1 MAELTNAVK
10 NIDGKLRF
18 LEFLG
23 EETEEIIEKNE
34 RKSITRQIKAY
45 ESKLEEIEELKL
57 NIQELK
63 IQAEE
68 EPQEVRNW
76 RKCISEKQKQFEPLL
91 ERLQTAIRGF
101 EENDKKNK
109 QQEKEQEYEKEISL
123 EKMKLQ
129 QRFEMEKQ
137 LIATRGQTK
146 MEVASRPVTI
156 TINVMSA
163 LTENTNEVTV
173 SNIMPQSHMDSPNS
187 KEKEQDKIT
196 ENTDRTN
203 GTKMRNDINTDDRVS
218 DETRGD
224 KCEHK
229 SVGEDVYE
237 TSESNIFKAFG
248 FSNNTAKKLGKS
260 RVLVGEE
267 NELSLKERLVIT
279 EMEPAWQDIPINARK
294 DGSKRFGREWAQF
307 FNSVVAEL

>member
-146 MEVASRPVTI
+146 MEVASRPVTDHSI
-156 TINVMSA
+156 ILAILHDSDVPRDTKFV
-163 LTENTNEVTV
+163 
-173 SNIMPQSHMDSPNS
+173 PQSMHA
-187 KEKEQDKIT
+187 K
-196 ENTDRTN
+196 
-203 GTKMRNDINTDDRVS
+203 
-218 DETRGD
+218 GD
-224 KCEHK
+224 HYNQMIRSIAMIE
-229 SVGEDVYE
+229 
-237 TSESNIFKAFG
+237 
-248 FSNNTAKKLGKS
+248 
-260 RVLVGEE
+260 
-267 NELSLKERLVIT
+267 
-279 EMEPAWQDIPINARK
+279 
-294 DGSKRFGREWAQF
+294 
-307 FNSVVAEL
+307 

>member
-34 RKSITRQIKAY
+34 RKSNTRQINAY

-76 RKCISEKQKQFEPLL
+76 RKSISEKQKQFEPLL

-146 MEVASRPVTI
+146 MEVASRPVTFH
-156 TINVMSA
+156 TFHTDYWNVNFG
-163 LTENTNEVTV
+163 LCRIPGN
-173 SNIMPQSHMDSPNS
+173 SHFNC
-187 KEKEQDKIT
+187 E
-196 ENTDRTN
+196 RTN
-203 GTKMRNDINTDDRVS
+203 IVFGVDIAFALQQQQND
-218 DETRGD
+218 
-224 KCEHK
+224 
-229 SVGEDVYE
+229 
-237 TSESNIFKAFG
+237 
-248 FSNNTAKKLGKS
+248 
-260 RVLVGEE
+260 
-267 NELSLKERLVIT
+267 
-279 EMEPAWQDIPINARK
+279 
-294 DGSKRFGREWAQF
+294 
-307 FNSVVAEL
+307 

>member
-146 MEVASRPVTI
+146 MEVFHSLILEYCPKRIGYKHDAFTTRHQLAYIDYNHHSGRSQMKTKGGELVY
-156 TINVMSA
+156 MR
-163 LTENTNEVTV
+163 
-173 SNIMPQSHMDSPNS
+173 
-187 KEKEQDKIT
+187 KWGK
-196 ENTDRTN
+196 RTKN
-203 GTKMRNDINTDDRVS
+203 WHV
-218 DETRGD
+218 
-224 KCEHK
+224 
-229 SVGEDVYE
+229 V
-237 TSESNIFKAFG
+237 
-248 FSNNTAKKLGKS
+248 
-260 RVLVGEE
+260 
-267 NELSLKERLVIT
+267 
-279 EMEPAWQDIPINARK
+279 P
-294 DGSKRFGREWAQF
+294 
-307 FNSVVAEL
+307 VAEPKKSPSKNTVEKTYG